1 MVQLHYTKFWQNK
14 KVGYPLLRILKF
26 LESNFLIQNRALS
39 FTPRGAWRILA
50 ESTFGALR
58 APAEARSAEA
68 TSSQNWDLDKMRYLL
83 VKIRTY
89 FDEHPDEE

>member
-1 MVQLHYTKFWQNK
+1 MW
-14 KVGYPLLRILKF
+14 ILKF

-39 FTPRGAWRILA
+39 FTPRGAWRVFA

-89 FDEHPDEE
+89 FDEHPDED